1 MATSKIT
8 QIQGLE
14 KHYFINSQNDESVSG
29 FGEWGLVIKIAPAHN
44 HHYDN
49 KHY

>member
-8 QIQGLE
+8 QIQELE
-14 KHYFINSQNDESVSG
+14 KHYFINSKIDEVVSG
-29 FGEWGLVIKIAPAHN
+29 FGELGLVIIIAPAHN

-49 KHY
+49 THY

>member
-8 QIQGLE
+8 QNQGLE
-14 KHYFINSQNDESVSG
+14 KHDFINSKNDEFVSG
-29 FGEWGLVIKIAPAHN
+29 FWEWGLVIKIAPAHN

-49 KHY
+49 KQ